1 MVRENPPDR
10 GERGGLAPEGVA
22 MPEVVA
28 LDLLDSNIA
37 MRSLQAGETAP
48 DFELDDGTGV
58 PLRLSQLLRSGPV
71 VLTFYRGRWCRWCRG
86 LLGELEA
93 TAAEI
98 RALGARLIAVSPQT
112 PAWSRATAEAGG
124 LSYAVLSDVENR
136 VARRFG
142 LVYELPAALQASYAR
157 LGIDLRAYNGSRSFE
172 LPVPATYVIAPGGKI
187 LYAFVSRD
195 DAERP
200 RASEIL
206 AALRSALAA
215 RDEAG
220 A

>member
-1 MVRENPPDR
+1 MVSVNLAARE
-10 GERGGLAPEGVA
+10 
-22 MPEVVA
+22 
-28 LDLLDSNIA
+28 LLDSNIA
-37 MRSLQAGETAP
+37 MRSLQVGETAP
-48 DFELDDGTGV
+48 DFELSDGAGA

-71 VLTFYRGRWCRWCRG
+71 VLTFYRGRWCRWCCG
-86 LLGELEA
+86 LLGDLEG

-142 LVYELPAALQASYAR
+142 LVYRLPAALQEAYER
-157 LGIDLRAYNGSRSFE
+157 LGIDLPAYNGSRSFE
-172 LPVPATYVIAPGGKI
+172 LPVPATYVIAPSGRI

-206 AALRSALAA
+206 AALRAALAERGA
-215 RDEAG
+215 AG